1 MFKKV
6 IAFALAAVALVA
18 CTSKQKIEETEGPKV
33 LVLYYSQTGATKTV
47 AEEIQKQLAA
57 DIEAIEVTE
66 PYDGDFNQTIERC
79 QKEMA
84 EGVTPELTPLKS
96 NIDEYDIVFLGYPV
110 WFGTYAQPIATLVKT
125 LSFEGKKVV
134 PFCTF
139 GSGGLNVS
147 SANLKA
153 ALPKA
158 EILDGYGVRNARIA
172 AVAEEVTRFLIERG
186 YKEGEIEALPAFMEQ
201 HPVSE
206 EEAAIFNAAC
216 ADYPYP
222 IGTPVQVAV
231 RTTSA
236 STDYLFTA
244 ESQNPTGETT
254 SASVCV
260 SVSNEEGAKPEF
272 TWVER

>member
-1 MFKKV
+1 MFKKF
-6 IAFALAAVALVA
+6 IAIVLAATALFA
-18 CTSKQKIEETEGPKV
+18 CTSQKKSEEKAETKV

-47 AEEIQKQLAA
+47 AEEIQQQLGA
-57 DIEAIEVTE
+57 DIEAIEVVNA
-66 PYDGDFNQTIERC
+66 YDGDFNQTIERC

-84 EGVTPELTPLKS
+84 EGVTPELVPLKS
-96 NIDEYDIVFLGYPV
+96 NIDDYDVIFLGYPV
-110 WFGTYAQPIATLVKT
+110 WFGTYAQPIASLLKALT
-125 LSFEGKKVV
+125 FEGKKVV

-139 GSGGLNVS
+139 GSGGLNAS
-147 SANLKA
+147 TANLKA

-172 AVAEEVTRFLIERG
+172 AVPEEVTRFLIEHE

-206 EEAAIFNAAC
+206 EEVAVFNAAC

-222 IGTPVQVAV
+222 LGTPVTVAA
-231 RTTSA
+231 RTTSL
-236 STDYLFTA
+236 STDYLYTVTNQSPDGT
-244 ESQNPTGETT
+244 ES

-260 SVSNEEGAKPEF
+260 TVSNTEGAKPEF
-272 TWVER
+272 TCVEK